1 MYNRIF
7 VIGAVLAATLIAGVF
22 ATTPMAAYAGGD
34 YSGTDT
40 EQKIKQK
47 NVGGDGS
54 SQFNCAQN
62 NINEAGSPIDV
73 DACGTLSVEVLEG
86 ILDGGFRAP
95 E

>member
-7 VIGAVLAATLIAGVF
+7 VIGAVLAATLIAGAF

-47 NVGGDGS
+47 NVGGEGA

-62 NINEAGSPIDV
+62 NIGEESAVEIDV
-73 DACGTLSVEVLEG
+73 DACGTIDVSVLEE
-86 ILDGGFRAP
+86 ILGVDG
-95 E
+95 

>member
-22 ATTPMAAYAGGD
+22 ATTPLAAYAGGD

-62 NINEAGSPIDV
+62 NIGEESAVEIDV
-73 DACGTLSVEVLEG
+73 DACGTLDVSVLEDAMA
-86 ILDGGFRAP
+86 LAR
-95 E
+95 